1 MPSTPTSMPPQ
12 ISVLPSIPALFA
24 RQQNRSEALRREA
37 VSSRAARLRRLD
49 TWITENRKAI
59 QEALYADFRKPAAE
73 TDITEIWSSQTELR
87 HTLRHLSQWAAPR
100 KVSTPMALVG
110 SHGWVQTE
118 PKGVCLIIAP
128 WNYPFYLA
136 VDPLISALAAGNAV
150 IIKPSEMTP
159 TVAALLSRMCR
170 ELFDE
175 AEVTVVEGDKDVATE
190 LLKLPFDHIFFT
202 GSPQVGKVVMRAA
215 AEHLTSV
222 TLELGGKSPAVVDE
236 TADLRDA
243 AEKIIWGKGVNAG
256 QTCVAPD
263 YVLVHENVRDQLVE
277 EMRTVI
283 SRFYSPEGQPVSES
297 KSYARIVNDNHY
309 ERVAGL
315 LADARVQGASVVLG
329 GATDAASR
337 FIEPTVLLDAP
348 TSSRVMQEEIFGPLL
363 PVRTFRNLMDAVDEV
378 NTRPKPLALYV
389 FTQDAEN
396 QRYLLQNIPAGG
408 ACVNETILHLAH
420 PDLPFGGFG
429 NSGLGRC
436 HGHAGFLAFSNEKSV
451 LKQRTGLTG
460 LKPVYPPYTPKVK
473 KLINMLVKWL

>member
-1 MPSTPTSMPPQ
+1 MSSAPTSP
-12 ISVLPSIPALFA
+12 LPASPVQSAIPALFA
-24 RQQNRSEALRREA
+24 RQQARAEALRREA
-37 VSSRAARLRRLD
+37 VSSRANRLRRLD
-49 TWITENRKAI
+49 AWITENRKAI

-100 KVSTPMALVG
+100 KVGTPMALVG
-110 SHGWVQTE
+110 TRGWVQPE

-136 VDPLISALAAGNAV
+136 IDPLISALAAGNAV

-159 TVAALLSRMCR
+159 IVAALLSRLCR

-263 YVLVHENVRDQLVE
+263 YVLVHENARDQLLE
-277 EMRTVI
+277 EMRGVI
-283 SRFYSPEGQPVSES
+283 SRFYSPEGQPVADSN
-297 KSYARIVNDNHY
+297 SYARIVNDNHY
-309 ERVAGL
+309 ERLAGL
-315 LADARVQGASVVLG
+315 LADARAQGTAVALG
-329 GATDAASR
+329 GATDAAAR
-337 FIEPTVLLDAP
+337 FIEPTVLLDPP
-348 TSSRVMQEEIFGPLL
+348 TGSRVMQEEIFGPLL
-363 PVRTFRNLMDAVDEV
+363 PVRTFRHLMDAVDEV
-378 NTRPKPLALYV
+378 NSRPKPLALYV
-389 FTQDAEN
+389 FSQDEEN

-429 NSGLGRC
+429 NSGIGRC
-436 HGHAGFLAFSNEKSV
+436 HGQAGFMAFSNEKSV
-451 LKQRTGLTG
+451 LRQRTGLTA
-460 LKPVYPPYTPKVK
+460 LKPLYPPYTPKVRK
-473 KLINMLVKWL
+473 MINMLVKWL